1 MAGFCSLCVIR
12 ATYPSNTMSH
22 LELVDEGDLLELLVL
37 LVRLPADAL
46 DVLLALLLR
55 APHLV
60 VEQEAAL
67 VHQLLLLRDHHFDL
81 GVQQRQLRRL
91 VVLELVTPQFRLPL
105 LLLEGLG

>member
-1 MAGFCSLCVIR
+1 MTILITARVHTTC
-12 ATYPSNTMSH
+12 PSDTLSH
-22 LELVDEGDLLELLVL
+22 LELVDECNLLELLVL
-37 LVRLPADAL
+37 LVRLPSDAL
-46 DVLLALLLR
+46 DVLLPLLLR

-60 VEQEAAL
+60 VEQEAPL

-91 VVLELVTPQFRLPL
+91 VVLELVPPQLGLPL